1 MQLSTRQLGDVIVF
15 DVSGALTM
23 GDGAV
28 TLREAIRGG
37 LDLGIRK
44 FVVNL
49 ADCTYVDSA
58 GMGELMT
65 ALIRIRRAAGQ
76 LRLLNLTPR
85 VRELLRI
92 TNSQPMFE
100 PHDNEAAAIESMR

>member
-1 MQLSTRQLGDVIVF
+1 VHLDTRQLCDVIVL

-28 TLREAIRGG
+28 TLRQAIRRALDGG
-37 LDLGIRK
+37 VRK

-49 ADCTYVDSA
+49 AHCDFVDSA
-58 GMGELMT
+58 GMGELAT
-65 ALIRIRRAAGQ
+65 ALIRIRNGAGQ
-76 LRLLNLTPR
+76 LRVSNVTPR

-92 TNSQPMFE
+92 SKLQPMFE
-100 PHDNEAAAIESMR
+100 LHDSEAAAIESLR